1 MNRRTLTLGVISLLV
16 TALIAAGCG
25 GEENDENGA
34 APAKTSAGV
43 PFDRTFI
50 DAMVPHHHEAIAMAR
65 EAKKAGLG
73 QPELV
78 ELADDIILT
87 QQLEIDDM
95 LAWREEWFG
104 SRKLGSSSATSL
116 GLDEEAMGMQHDPGG
131 IAGADDV
138 DAAFAAAMIP
148 HHEGAI
154 AMAELARDRGEHP
167 EIRDLA
173 ESIISG
179 QGREIEILRPHAG
192 GGHGG

>member
-1 MNRRTLTLGVISLLV
+1 MVAAMLPSAPPGVRAPLRP
-16 TALIAAGCG
+16 
-25 GEENDENGA
+25 A
-34 APAKTSAGV
+34 APRVFESATRPAELVAGRTS
-43 PFDRTFI
+43 
-50 DAMVPHHHEAIAMAR
+50 PHHREAIAMAR

-95 LAWREEWFG
+95 LGWREEWFG
-104 SRKLGSSSATSL
+104 SRKLGRSSAAGL
-116 GLDEEAMGMQHDPGG
+116 GLDEDAMGMQHDPGG
-131 IAGADDV
+131 IAGEGDV

-167 EIRDLA
+167 EIRELV

-192 GGHGG
+192 GRHGG